1 MSSAPEINGTVLNF
15 VFGPSSVCCCITTER
30 SERNAVVQISAQMK
44 FGHEGRRF
52 LRQPDLEFDRVGR
65 PVELEEAG
73 RADELCAAG
82 AAGQLDRPGAGRR
95 LVVRRRERAA
105 RRRGRES
112 ASFSLPAL
120 NPASVPLR
128 KVGPFGMAPGQ
139 QNWFVT
145 CSSAPRRTRSRS
157 MTGAAEGRRRASSS
171 RSSAAN
177 APVAIRIAARDM
189 LRRLGTGGPCVSTA
203 GVPIRSPWTVGLV
216 QSVTGAP
223 SRSATRSTAGA
234 EPPEVGGPAHVELA
248 RRLLLRGG
256 GLDVA
261 ADQHLGASVPPPASR
276 RTPRRPPGRSG
287 RARPRPA
294 PPGCRRPGARSLAAS
309 RGGEV

>member
-1 MSSAPEINGTVLNF
+1 M
-15 VFGPSSVCCCITTER
+15 
-30 SERNAVVQISAQMK
+30 VQISAQMK
-44 FGHEGRRF
+44 FGQQGRRF

-95 LVVRRRERAA
+95 LVVGVERGRPAGEARERFVFAAGTEPGFGAFEKGRAVRDGTGTAELVRHLFFGRRAGLEVDDDRCRRGRRREQQQEQ
-105 RRRGRES
+105 RRH
-112 ASFSLPAL
+112 
-120 NPASVPLR
+120 
-128 KVGPFGMAPGQ
+128 
-139 QNWFVT
+139 T
-145 CSSAPRRTRSRS
+145 PRI
-157 MTGAAEGRRRASSS
+157 
-171 RSSAAN
+171 
-177 APVAIRIAARDM
+177 AIRIAALDM
-189 LRRLGTGGPCVSTA
+189 LRRLGTGGPRVSTA
-203 GVPIRSPWTVGLV
+203 RVPIRSPWTVGLG
-216 QSVTGAP
+216 SIRDRRPEALGDP
-223 SRSATRSTAGA
+223 LDRRA

-248 RRLLLRGG
+248 RRLLLRAG

-261 ADQHLGASVPPPASR
+261 ADQHLLASVPPPASR

-309 RGGEV
+309 RGGEL